1 MAIHSRREKHSTL
14 SQQTCITKG
23 ATMKDQWGK
32 LDRAWAAI
40 NYHEDERQYVEDL
53 EDKLEDAL

>member
-1 MAIHSRREKHSTL
+1 
-14 SQQTCITKG
+14 
-23 ATMKDQWGK
+23 MKDQWGK